1 MIITASNSKGFKKI
15 NCIDD
20 TKIKKFNEKNH
31 RSESIK

>member
-20 TKIKKFNEKNH
+20 TKIKSLMKK
-31 RSESIK
+31 IIGVKV